1 MALSVTMKLDKSNS
15 LNFWCDGAMSPAR
28 MLNAVMSHCIPSA
41 AYLTR
46 L

>member
-1 MALSVTMKLDKSNS
+1 MALYVTMKLDKSSS
-15 LNFWCDGAMSPAR
+15 LNFWCNGAMLPAR
-28 MLNAVMSHCIPSA
+28 MLNAVMSHCIASA